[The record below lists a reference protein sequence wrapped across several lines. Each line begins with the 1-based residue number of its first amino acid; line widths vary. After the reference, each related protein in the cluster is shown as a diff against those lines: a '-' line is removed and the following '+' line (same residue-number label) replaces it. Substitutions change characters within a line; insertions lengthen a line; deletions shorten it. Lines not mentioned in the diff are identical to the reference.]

1 MGKTMRFLTKINP
14 FVVASCHKGVD
25 ETEHFNSL
33 FHWLDDKGKVVVLI
47 RHLVFATR
55 PGSP

>member
-1 MGKTMRFLTKINP
+1 MRFLTKINP

-33 FHWLDDKGKVVVLI
+33 FHWLDNKGKVVVLI